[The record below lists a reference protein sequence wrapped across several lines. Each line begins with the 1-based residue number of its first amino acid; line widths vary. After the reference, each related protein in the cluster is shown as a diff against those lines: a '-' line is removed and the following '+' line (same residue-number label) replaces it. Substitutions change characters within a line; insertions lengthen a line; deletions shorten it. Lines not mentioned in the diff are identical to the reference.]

1 MEEDK
6 RKIFRDL
13 YKYKSTKELKWW
25 LMANYRGLW
34 QADKEAIAAIEQLL
48 GERRS
53 KAGKKA
59 WGTEK
64 EMLLWSAR
72 IKTFLIVAGA
82 LILLCIM
89 VFFPECNP

>member
-64 EMLLWSAR
+64 EMLLFFNNTNAS
-72 IKTFLIVAGA
+72 KKVFQPFSLIN
-82 LILLCIM
+82 LETK
-89 VFFPECNP
+89 PK

>member
-25 LMANYRGLW
+25 LMANYRGGWLPG
-34 QADKEAIAAIEQLL
+34 KETIAAIIEQIL

-82 LILLCIM
+82 LILFFIM
-89 VFFPECNP
+89 IFF

>member
-1 MEEDK
+1 MEDK

-48 GERRS
+48 GERRA

-89 VFFPECNP
+89 VSFPECNP